1 MKNIK
6 YKILIACGLF
16 AMSMQSCK
24 KDFANPNAANS
35 GDVLNTRE
43 GMFRYSLSLIQFY
56 STSNLGSLVVATGAT
71 TREIKGKSTLLN
83 VIDIEAGGSAL
94 PTDNGTV
101 NGLFNNSM
109 RTMAAAEDIIN
120 NAPTVLASDPA
131 TLSGVL
137 SNARLF
143 KAMAI
148 GALATAYENLPQNVD
163 RSGKAVFSPRIAA
176 LQSAVVL
183 LDQAAANLAATPP
196 SAEFNTRIL
205 GGTNFDLIN
214 TVNAFRARLN
224 LMAGN
229 YAAAKTA
236 ADLVNLSSK
245 SVFTYSTASSN
256 PGWNILVQGSP
267 AYKPRDFFGL
277 PASLYDPTDA
287 RRNFFNIAPSVVDG
301 VDVLRTMTGFYTSQ
315 TGTLPVYIPDE
326 MKLIKAECI
335 IRNPTLGTLAQAVTE
350 INAVR
355 TQTAGDPFGVNAALA
370 TYSGVVDVP
379 SLLVEVYRQRCAELY
394 LQGVKME
401 DCRRFGRPS
410 ANPAPA
416 ATDER
421 TRNFYPYPLVERNL
435 NPNTPADPAI

>member
-1 MKNIK
+1 M
-6 YKILIACGLF
+6 ACGLL
-16 AMSMQSCK
+16 AMATQSCK
-24 KDFANPNAANS
+24 KDFTNPNAANS
-35 GDVLNTRE
+35 SNVLDTRE

-56 STSNLGSLVVATGAT
+56 STSNFNSLIVATGAT

-109 RTMAAAEDIIN
+109 RTIAAAEDIIN

-137 SNARLF
+137 SNAKLF

-148 GALATAYENLPQNVD
+148 GALATAYENVPQNAD
-163 RSGKAVFSPRIAA
+163 RSGKATFSTRIAA

-183 LDQAAANLAATPP
+183 LDQAAANLAATAP

-229 YAAAKTA
+229 YVAAKAA

-245 SVFTYSTASSN
+245 SVFTYSAASSN
-256 PGWNILVQGSP
+256 PGWNTLFLGSP
-267 AYKPRDFFGL
+267 AYKPRDYFGL
-277 PASLYDPTDA
+277 PASLYDLADA
-287 RRNFFNIAPSVVDG
+287 RRNIFSTTPNVVDG
-301 VDVLRTMTGFYTSQ
+301 VDILRTMTGFFTSQ

-326 MKLIKAECI
+326 MKLIKAECML
-335 IRNPTLGTLAQAVTE
+335 RNPALGTLVQAVAE

-355 TQTAGDPFGVNAALA
+355 TQVAGDPFGVNAALA
-370 TYSGVVDVP
+370 AYSGVVDVP
-379 SLLVEVYRQRCAELY
+379 SLLTEVYRQRCAELY

-401 DCRRFGRPS
+401 DLRRFARPT
-410 ANPAPA
+410 AIPTPT

-421 TRNFYPYPLVERNL
+421 TRNFYPYPVTERNL

>member
-6 YKILIACGLF
+6 FKILISCGLF
-16 AMSMQSCK
+16 AMSLQSCK
-24 KDFANPNAANS
+24 KNFNNPNAANS

-56 STSNLGSLVVATGAT
+56 STSNYNSLVVATGAT

-83 VIDIEAGGSAL
+83 VIDIEAGGAAL

-101 NGLFNNSM
+101 NGLFNTSM

-120 NAPTVLASDPA
+120 NAPTVLAADPA

-148 GALATAYENLPQNVD
+148 GALATAYENVPQNSD
-163 RSGKAVFSPRIAA
+163 RNGKATYSPRIAA
-176 LQSAVVL
+176 IQSAVLL
-183 LDQAAANLAATPP
+183 LDQAAANLSATAP

-229 YAAAKTA
+229 YTAAKAA

-245 SVFTYSTASSN
+245 SVFTYSAVSSN
-256 PGWNILVQGSP
+256 PGWNTLVNGSP
-267 AYKPRDFFGL
+267 AYRPRDFFGL
-277 PASLYDPTDA
+277 PAALYDPTDA
-287 RRNFFNIAPSVVDG
+287 RRNFFSTLPSLVDG
-301 VDVLRTMTGFYTSQ
+301 PDVLRTMTGFYTSQ
-315 TGTLPVYIPDE
+315 TGTIPVYIPDE

-335 IRNPTLGTLAQAVTE
+335 LRLPSLGTLTQAVTE

-355 TQTAGDPFGVNAALA
+355 TQISGDPFGINAALPA
-370 TYSGVVDVP
+370 YSGIVDVP
-379 SLLVEVYRQRCAELY
+379 NLLIEVYRQRCAELY

-401 DCRRFGRPS
+401 DCRRFSRPS
-410 ANPAPA
+410 AVAAPA

-421 TRNFYPYPLVERNL
+421 TRNFYPYPVTERNL

>member
-6 YKILIACGLF
+6 YKFLIACSLL

-56 STSNLGSLVVATGAT
+56 STSNFGSLVVATGTT

-94 PTDNGTV
+94 PTDNATV
-101 NGLFNNSM
+101 NGVFNNSM

-137 SNARLF
+137 SNAKLF

-148 GALATAYENLPQNVD
+148 SALATAYENVPQNVD
-163 RSGKAVFSPRIAA
+163 RSGKAIFSTRIAA
-176 LQSAVVL
+176 IQSAVVL
-183 LDQAAANLAATPP
+183 LDQAAANLASTAP

-205 GGTNFDLIN
+205 GGTNFDLVN

-229 YAAAKTA
+229 FVAAKAA

-245 SVFTYSTASSN
+245 SVFSYTTASSN
-256 PGWNILVQGSP
+256 FGWNILVQGSP
-267 AYKPRDFFGL
+267 AYKPRDYFGL
-277 PASLYDPTDA
+277 PASLYETTDA
-287 RRNFFNIAPSVVDG
+287 RRNFFSTTPSVVDG
-301 VDVLRTMTGFYTSQ
+301 IDVLRTMTGLYTSQ
-315 TGTLPVYIPDE
+315 TGNLPVYIPDE

-335 IRNPTLGTLAQAVTE
+335 IRNSTLGTLTQALTE

-355 TQTAGDPFGVNAALA
+355 TQTSGDPFGINAALPA
-370 TYSGVVDVP
+370 YSGVLDVP
-379 SLLVEVYRQRCAELY
+379 SLLLEVYKQRCAELY

-401 DCRRFGRPS
+401 DCRRFLRPS
-410 ANPAPA
+410 ANAVPS